1 MLHIKVTQLGE
12 AFRAGL
18 RLVISGCKDPDLAQ
32 QIAAAKTHTSF
43 GIFPQSR

>member
-1 MLHIKVTQLGE
+1 MLHIKVTQLSE

-18 RLVISGCKDPDLAQ
+18 RLVISGCKDPHLAH
-32 QIAAAKTHTSF
+32 QIAAAKTYASF